1 MKFFQTFKSVVTR
14 ATLKVFLVFL
24 VIILSAAT
32 FVFFFEKQN
41 NPDEYHNLWDSIW
54 WVFVTIFTVGY
65 GDIKPITTG
74 GRLLAIFIMLA
85 GVSMVSTITATISSI
100 FVARKIREDQ
110 GLESID
116 YENHIIICGWNNR
129 ADSLLDTMLRL
140 SGKKEL
146 KLVLLNELPEN
157 EIHTILDKYSQYKIK
172 FVYGDYSHPA
182 PLERANIKHAITV
195 LLLPNLNRH
204 SVTEADE
211 KTVLATLN
219 IKSSFPKVRVIAFIM
234 NPENEAHVKRA
245 KADEVVLSD
254 KYVDYFLAS
263 NILQPGL
270 PKVFDQILNPRL
282 QNKIAIETIPTD
294 FVNKPYQELFN
305 YFRNQHK
312 NLLLGVI
319 SQVESIGLSDFLA
332 ADTSH
337 IDAFIERKLREA
349 GKSFG
354 EENKVFVKL
363 NPEDDYVI
371 QENEK
376 AVILK

>member
-1 MKFFQTFKSVVTR
+1 VKFFQTFKSVVTR